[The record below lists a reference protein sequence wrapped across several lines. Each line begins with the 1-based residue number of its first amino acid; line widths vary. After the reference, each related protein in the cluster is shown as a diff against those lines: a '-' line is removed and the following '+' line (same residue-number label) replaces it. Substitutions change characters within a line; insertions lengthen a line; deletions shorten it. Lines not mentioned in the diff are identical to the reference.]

1 MVKRRTLS
9 AVVLAAC
16 ACMDWAV
23 MVVGDGAQGNGM
35 QGASNTTQQKPLA
48 IATCTAMQVTMNA
61 LPHSLP
67 HLLPSTLSWPMMRM
81 AGQHEVCLI
90 D

>member
-1 MVKRRTLS
+1 VLGSQGLSSCGVAMVKRRTLS

-23 MVVGDGAQGNGM
+23 RVVGDGAQGNGM

-48 IATCTAMQVTMNA
+48 IATCTAMQVTM
-61 LPHSLP
+61 
-67 HLLPSTLSWPMMRM
+67 R
-81 AGQHEVCLI
+81 CL
-90 D
+90 